1 MAFAS
6 AAGWRFRERGL
17 LRLQAALLGMLCFAA
32 GGVPRLIPALFGALA
47 LVAAIHALLVDP
59 KLPLRLLKTPVAAAF
74 AAFIVYL
81 FINATW
87 SPDRAEGLAK
97 AATVLG
103 LAFGVVLFAASSML
117 RTPEEAR
124 VLAKSALAGLL
135 LGGAFLLIELVSD
148 QATSRFINNH
158 IVQLFDLTRKK
169 VQIENGEVTKMA
181 EYILNRNVTS
191 LVLLLVPS
199 LLFSTA
205 IAVGRT
211 RLACVA
217 ALVAGAGVCVLLSQS
232 GTSVLAF
239 FAGALVLGL
248 AALSLKATRR
258 LLAATWVILTLFA
271 VPLGALPYDLGW
283 QNWTWLPPESVAA
296 RFYIWKYTADKV
308 AERPITGIGIRGT
321 RSLHVD
327 TVIDPL
333 TGREATAALRPGRH
347 AHNVFLQTWLELGAI
362 GAVLLLGVGVAG
374 LLAMSAWPRPMQ
386 ASAYGLFAVSVA
398 VGISGF
404 DMWQTWLL
412 GALAFAWSAMMLAA
426 RLPALAG
433 RTEAE
438 RGHLGR
444 SGNAALPATTA

>member
-1 MAFAS
+1 
-6 AAGWRFRERGL
+6 
-17 LRLQAALLGMLCFAA
+17 MLCFAA

-47 LVAAIHALLVDP
+47 LVASIHVLLVDP

-74 AAFIVYL
+74 GAFIVYL

-87 SPDRAEGLAK
+87 SPDRAEGFAK

-103 LAFGVVLFAASSML
+103 LAFGVVLLAASSKL
-117 RTPEEAR
+117 RTAEEAR

-135 LGGAFLLIELVSD
+135 LGGAFLLIELVSH
-148 QATSRFINNH
+148 QATSRFISNH
-158 IVQLFDLTRKK
+158 IVQLFDLARKK
-169 VQIENGEVTKMA
+169 VQIEDGKVTKMA
-181 EYILNRNVTS
+181 EFILNRNVTS

-205 IAVGRT
+205 LAAGRT
-211 RLACVA
+211 RLACIA
-217 ALVAGAGVCVLLSQS
+217 ALVVGVGLCVLLSQS

-239 FAGALVLGL
+239 IAGALVLGL
-248 AALSLKATRR
+248 AALSLRATRL
-258 LLAATWVILTLFA
+258 LLAAGWVILTLLA

-283 QNWTWLPPESVAA
+283 QKWTWLPPESVAA
-296 RFYIWKYTADKV
+296 RFYIWKYTAGKV

-327 TVIDPL
+327 AAIDPE
-333 TGREATAALRPGRH
+333 TGLQSTAVLRPGRH

-374 LLAMSAWPRPMQ
+374 LFAMGAWPRLMQ

-404 DMWQTWLL
+404 DIWQTWLL

-438 RGHLGR
+438 RGQLGR
-444 SGNAALPATTA
+444 SGNAALPATIA